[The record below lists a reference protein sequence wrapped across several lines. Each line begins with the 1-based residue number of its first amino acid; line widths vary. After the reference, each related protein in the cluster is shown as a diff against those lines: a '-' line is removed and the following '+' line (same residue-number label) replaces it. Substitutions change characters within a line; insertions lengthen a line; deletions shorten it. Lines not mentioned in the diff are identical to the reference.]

1 MVVGATT
8 KHHLRSTRVLSETMA
23 HRPVTVIC
31 TVFNE
36 VGSIGATLES
46 LQHQSRQPDEIV
58 IVDAGS
64 SDGTINR
71 LTDAAS
77 EDKRIR
83 VLVES
88 GNRSHGRNA
97 AIEYATYDTI
107 ACIDGGCFA
116 HRDWL
121 QNLVEPFGDGA
132 SWVAG
137 FYEVDAESTVDQCVG
152 LTLIPVPEEVDA
164 AAFLPSARSMAM
176 TRSAWRRAGRFPEHA
191 EFAEDTL
198 FDAQMLGAGFKP
210 TFVASAIV
218 RWKPPSGFRGLARTA
233 FSWGRG
239 DGAARLRGRT
249 YARWAG
255 ITAFTALATALT
267 WWFRPSLLILLV
279 ALVIAGLWYLTRHKY
294 RYVEGV
300 QKYVVLPVAMLTS
313 ILASLLGYVVGR
325 VAGEVVGAQ
334 VE

>member
-1 MVVGATT
+1 VVGAAT
-8 KHHLRSTRVLSETMA
+8 KHRLRLNRVLSETMA

-36 VGSIGATLES
+36 VGSIGAMLES
-46 LQHQSRQPDEIV
+46 LQNQSRQPDEIV

-64 SDGTINR
+64 SDGTIDR
-71 LTDAAS
+71 LADAAS
-77 EDKRIR
+77 EDERIR
-83 VLVES
+83 ILVEP

-121 QNLVEPFGDGA
+121 QNLVEPFCDGA

-137 FYEVDAESTVDQCVG
+137 FYEVDAGSTVDQCIG
-152 LTLIPVPEEVDA
+152 LALIPVSEEVDA
-164 AAFLPSARSMAM
+164 SAFLPSARSMAM

-198 FDAQMLGAGFKP
+198 FDEQMLRAGFEP
-210 TFVASAIV
+210 TVVASAV
-218 RWKPPSGFRGLARTA
+218 VKWKPPSGFRGLAGTA

-239 DGAARLRGRT
+239 DGAARIRGRS
-249 YARWAG
+249 YGKWAA
-255 ITAFTALATALT
+255 ITGLTALATALA
-267 WWFRPSLLILLV
+267 WWFRPSLLVLIV
-279 ALVIAGLWYLTRHKY
+279 ALVIAGLWRLTRHKY
-294 RYVEGV
+294 GYVEGV
-300 QKYVVLPVAMLTS
+300 QKYILIPVAMLTS
-313 ILASLLGYVVGR
+313 ILASLFGYLVGR
-325 VAGEVVGAQ
+325 VAGEAAGTG